1 VKRIVVAAACLLP
14 GGLMTAAESREPSM
28 PPPRAFPEVKAP
40 DYPVPADLAEWQP
53 RRERTRKT
61 LWALLGDLPPRPE
74 KPAVEALVK
83 EDRDGYRFEHL
94 AIDNGAGA
102 KITSYLLV
110 PKGAG
115 PFPAILWLH
124 WHGGE
129 YGLGKE
135 ELFRE
140 TPAKDGKRGEDLV
153 KRGYVVFAPDAY
165 AFGGR
170 QGQGPGGPKEKG
182 GAEELAL
189 SKTFLWMGRTF
200 TGMMLRDDQ
209 IALDYL
215 AARPE
220 VDPKRIGA
228 TGISMGCTRAWWLAA
243 LDERVA
249 AAVGICCMTRYQELI
264 AAGGVNGHGI
274 YYYVP
279 GILRHFDTEAVVS
292 LIAPRP
298 YLDFCG
304 EKDALTPPAGTRKI
318 YDFCARVYALYG
330 APDRFRGEIVPDLG
344 HVYTPEMWTAM
355 TAWFGRHLK
364 AGGAAQ

>member
-1 VKRIVVAAACLLP
+1 
-14 GGLMTAAESREPSM
+14 M

-40 DYPVPADLAEWQP
+40 DYPVPTDLAEWQR
-53 RRERTRKT
+53 RREQTRKT
-61 LWALLGDLPPRPE
+61 LWTLLGDLPPRPE
-74 KPAVEALVK
+74 KPAVEVVK
-83 EDRDGYRFEHL
+83 QEERDGYRFEHL

-129 YGLGKE
+129 YALGKE

-165 AFGGR
+165 AFGER
-170 QGQGPGGPKEKG
+170 QGQGPGGPKETG

-215 AARPE
+215 ASRPE
-220 VDPKRIGA
+220 VDAKRIGA

-249 AAVGICCMTRYQELI
+249 AAAGICCLTRYQELI

-279 GILRHFDTEAVVS
+279 GVLKHFDTEAVVS

-304 EKDALTPPAGTRKI
+304 EKDTLTPPAGTRKI
-318 YDFCARVYALYG
+318 YDFCGAVYRLYG
-330 APDRFRGEIVPDLG
+330 APDRFRGSIVPDLG
-344 HVYTPEMWTAM
+344 HQYTPAMWTEM
-355 TAWFGRHLK
+355 TGWFGRHLRP
-364 AGGAAQ
+364 

>member
-1 VKRIVVAAACLLP
+1 VRRLIATVAGLLL
-14 GGLMTAAESREPSM
+14 GGFMIDAGSQEPSTQ
-28 PPPRAFPEVKAP
+28 PARAFPEVKAP
-40 DYPVPADLAEWQP
+40 DYPLPTDLGEWQ
-53 RRERTRKT
+53 RRRAETRKT
-61 LWALLGDLPPRPE
+61 LWTLLGDLPSRPA
-74 KPAVEALVK
+74 KPAVEVIKK
-83 EDRDGYRFEHL
+83 EDRDGYRLEHL

-110 PKGAG
+110 PSGAG

-124 WHGGE
+124 WHGGQ
-129 YGLGKE
+129 YNLGKE

-153 KRGYVVFAPDAY
+153 KRGHVVFAPDAY
-165 AFGGR
+165 AFGER

-243 LDERVA
+243 MDERVA

-279 GILRHFDTEAVVS
+279 GVLKHFDIEAVAS

-304 EKDALTPPAGTRKI
+304 ERDTLTPPAGTRKI
-318 YDFCARVYALYG
+318 YDFCRGVYALYG

-355 TAWFGRHLK
+355 TAWFGKHLR
-364 AGGAAQ
+364 AGGTAK